1 MEGKSERLCD
11 TIQSRLV
18 NVDSPL
24 QLERLKL
31 NPAFD
36 KWMIWKERNTTH
48 FLTAANKFWFA
59 GSHVST
65 AWRPVH
71 SSEELMSWCNSGLT
85 VVESSQEGKRL
96 TLSSSL
102 RTRVWIMNGRT
113 NGLVSFSSEMCLITQ
128 RTRSS
133 FPNLS
138 LLFMSFI
145 DEDSQEKRNH
155 TKIVLVQVVTW
166 RVVKRSLIFI
176 PIK

>member
-1 MEGKSERLCD
+1 MEGKLEWLCD
-11 TIQSRLV
+11 TVQSRLV

-31 NPAFD
+31 NHAFD
-36 KWMIWKERNTTH
+36 KWMIWKERNTNH
-48 FLTAANKFWFA
+48 ISTASNKFWFA
-59 GSHVST
+59 GSHVSI

-71 SSEELMSWCNSGLT
+71 SSEELMSWSNRGLT
-85 VVESSQEGKRL
+85 VAELSQEGECL
-96 TLSSSL
+96 TLSASL
-102 RTRVWIMNGRT
+102 RPRVWIMNGRT
-113 NGLVSFSSEMCLITQ
+113 NTLVSFSSEICLITQ

-155 TKIVLVQVVTW
+155 TKIVLVQAVTW
-166 RVVKRSLIFI
+166 RVVKWSLIFI

>member
-1 MEGKSERLCD
+1 
-11 TIQSRLV
+11 
-18 NVDSPL
+18 
-24 QLERLKL
+24 
-31 NPAFD
+31 
-36 KWMIWKERNTTH
+36 
-48 FLTAANKFWFA
+48 
-59 GSHVST
+59 
-65 AWRPVH
+65 
-71 SSEELMSWCNSGLT
+71 
-85 VVESSQEGKRL
+85 
-96 TLSSSL
+96 
-102 RTRVWIMNGRT
+102 MNGRT